1 MSGPDNSRSHS
12 SSKHLVLGAIVLL
25 LCTGNAFGK
34 AKHFGQLFRETGVP
48 RSGAKIYVFSGTKLA
63 TLYGDSE
70 GRVPLANPVTTSSD
84 GVYWF
89 YADNGRYAVAEARGA
104 GYRIL
109 DPEVHV
115 FDPSDPQALTA
126 TSQEVALTLTHVD
139 SDEVET
145 NSSIVLR
152 REEGPEIEKKGP
164 WRMHYAGT
172 GREPQPPRNF
182 MLLYNTDLLK
192 DAGGKETWRPRDIED
207 VCILFKVTAASGT
220 GGPGLG
226 GYLRYAV
233 APSAPAGT
241 TPVFKDALKVT
252 GSPVNTASSLL
263 KIGEGLD
270 NTRYFRNRYG
280 NWVPF
285 AFSTTFG
292 GPGEPEPQK
301 YGEVRVIDLDPGK
314 LGNFKSATSK
324 GEPHPQVIATGFL
337 YYASAG
343 EAFVKLANGVIV
355 RPGDTMV
362 TSAQPGCAEVDN
374 SQMDPTRIIGWAV
387 EKSGET
393 RAGYVF
399 VILK

>member
-1 MSGPDNSRSHS
+1 MSGDKYTRPHRPQQFALS
-12 SSKHLVLGAIVLL
+12 AIVLL
-25 LCTGNAFGK
+25 LFAASAFGK
-34 AKHFGQLFRETGVP
+34 AKHFGQLFLETGAP

-63 TLYGDSE
+63 KLYEDSE
-70 GRVPLANPVTTSSD
+70 GRVPLANPLTTARD

-89 YADNGRYAVAEARGA
+89 YADNGRYAIAEALKT
-104 GYRIL
+104 GYKVI

-115 FDPSDPQALTA
+115 FDPSDPHTVTA
-126 TSQEVALTLTHVD
+126 TSNEVALTLTHVG
-139 SDEVET
+139 SAKAAT

-152 REEGPEIEKKGP
+152 RDEGPEIESKGP
-164 WRMHYAGT
+164 WRMHYAGS
-172 GREPQPPRNF
+172 GREPKAPRSF
-182 MLLYNTDLLK
+182 MLLYNTDLQK
-192 DAGGKETWRPRDIED
+192 DAAGKETWKPRDIKD
-207 VCILFKVTAASGT
+207 VCILYKITAASGT

-241 TPVFKDALKVT
+241 LPVFKDALNVT

-263 KIGEGLD
+263 KIGEGLA
-270 NTRYFRNRYG
+270 NKRSFRNRYG

-292 GPGEPEPQK
+292 GPQEPEPQK
-301 YGEVRVIDLDPGK
+301 YGEVRVLDLDPAKIGR
-314 LGNFKSATSK
+314 FKPATRK
-324 GEPHPQVIATGFL
+324 AEPHPQVIATGFL

-343 EAFVKLANGVIV
+343 EAFVKLAKGVTV

-362 TSAQPGCAEVDN
+362 ASAQSGCAEVDN
-374 SQMDPTRIIGWAV
+374 SQMDATRIIGWAV
-387 EKSGET
+387 ERSGQT
-393 RAGYVF
+393 RDGYVF